1 MAQRHATQS
10 QAPPGQDAAAPS
22 SKAFRKHTP
31 CSPRELVAFQTYPLQ
46 TTWPLVITSLIMYC
60 ASWYAWHSRAKND
73 GDWMLTVMASMQ
85 SLSATFSWIHW
96 LDARAGWRAALDKI
110 WARSAFVAYN
120 LSALARMRGLKL
132 NLMGWPLFP
141 AIIVC
146 YKYSRKYRKL
156 DSGTRKARWVI
167 YHAAFHLLVITGQ
180 IWVIYAVSEIH

>member
-96 LDARAGWRAALDKI
+96 LDTRAGWRAALDKI
-110 WARSAFVAYN
+110 WARSECTCTYARPEARVAATSTREN
-120 LSALARMRGLKL
+120 TGNSTAVREKRGGSSITQPFTSSLSQVK
-132 NLMGWPLFP
+132 
-141 AIIVC
+141 
-146 YKYSRKYRKL
+146 
-156 DSGTRKARWVI
+156 SG
-167 YHAAFHLLVITGQ
+167 
-180 IWVIYAVSEIH
+180 